1 MKNNLML
8 LAFYRFFHSIVL
20 ILNFYSTRGFAEVTP
35 SCLSPSQKEST
46 VQQFLAVKRTYACRN
61 SLDFQSC
68 QLSLGLGVGAAIGA
82 AAAYRVRSPNFHFCP
97 ITTSSFFYHL
107 LKINSAVAAV
117 SACHGI
123 DELLKMRAVNS
134 ITTSQKD
141 LDRQLEEYKGQ
152 KKIAEKKKNAIQ
164 TRSPELYYE
173 AQRSLIDQ
181 QLKQIE
187 SSHPDWVKL
196 EAATKELDQK
206 FIEWKIASREGK
218 LDVANQLKKDREN
231 LKTKM
236 EQYSQNIKKS
246 PEYKKRMKE
255 YDLAT
260 KEHFDFIKDPS
271 VAQKKLAELDS
282 EIQKMNEY
290 MGKIIQEKK
299 DLAGV
304 QKKLNE
310 RFLKTQELD
319 QILDELYAHGA
330 SSPESFQRLDELKT
344 MDKLKQ
350 VSYHNRK
357 TGFKLPQRL
366 TELNLRRTIRGMGAR
381 LGLVGGVL
389 SFASAAASADSMSHA
404 AENLLMESTPIPISS
419 VGCGEISRY
428 FLYENKDNRCQ
439 PNFSLDR
446 QGSSSFYQL
455 SVEEMLKEVQSD
467 PRLCALIQ
475 SGFQE
480 SFEKHESVKCGPMAR
495 INYANGNYV
504 QILSRSPA
512 NPLEKLQWKDAG
524 KTYTMV
530 MKSQKSVDSVHVLN
544 WVGSSYRGDD
554 PEALVAQQ
562 NLHSKFLSDVVET
575 LACCDGNGVRPTD
588 QECQK
593 KGVSL
598 KEISA
603 QVGSASEPAAIQPAT
618 K

>member
-8 LAFYRFFHSIVL
+8 LMFFRYLLSIVL

-46 VQQFLAVKRTYACRN
+46 VQQFLAVKRTYGCRN

-82 AAAYRVRSPNFHFCP
+82 AAAYRVRSPNFHFCS
-97 ITTSSFFYHL
+97 ITTSSLFYHL
-107 LKINSAVAAV
+107 LKIDSAVAAV
-117 SACHGI
+117 SACHSV
-123 DELLKMRAVNS
+123 DELLKMRAVSS

-152 KKIAEKKKNAIQ
+152 KKIAEKQKNAIQ

-187 SSHPDWVKL
+187 SSHPEWAKI

-236 EQYSQNIKKS
+236 EQYSQNIKNS
-246 PEYKKRMKE
+246 PEYKKKMKE

-282 EIQKMNEY
+282 EIQKMNGSIE
-290 MGKIIQEKK
+290 KIIQEKK
-299 DLAGV
+299 ELAGV

-319 QILDELYAHGA
+319 KILDELYAHGA

-344 MDKLKQ
+344 MDKLKH
-350 VSYHNRK
+350 VGLEAR
-357 TGFKLPQRL
+357 TGYKFPRL

-419 VGCGEISRY
+419 VGCAEISRY

-455 SVEEMLKEVQSD
+455 SVEEMLKEVQRD

-480 SFEKHESVKCGPMAR
+480 SFEKHESVKCGPTAR

-554 PEALVAQQ
+554 PVALEAQQ

-593 KGVSL
+593 KGVSP

-603 QVGSASEPAAIQPAT
+603 QVGTSSEPASVQPAT